1 MVHTLE
7 EDELRVNASDE
18 ILLNSNTETGIA
30 AYLSIQ
36 EEGFDLN
43 EDQNIASDNVEET
56 AFNSTLLDAA
66 NSADEDEKVREDLTI
81 LRLKTQDL
89 EPVEPP
95 STNE

>member
-18 ILLNSNTETGIA
+18 ILLNSNTDTGIA

-66 NSADEDEKVREDLTI
+66 NSADEDEKVRE
-81 LRLKTQDL
+81 
-89 EPVEPP
+89 V
-95 STNE
+95 

>member
-43 EDQNIASDNVEET
+43 ESSGN
-56 AFNSTLLDAA
+56 FGFL
-66 NSADEDEKVREDLTI
+66 
-81 LRLKTQDL
+81 
-89 EPVEPP
+89 
-95 STNE
+95 

>member
-56 AFNSTLLDAA
+56 AFNSTFLDAA
-66 NSADEDEKVREDLTI
+66 NSADEDEKVRE
-81 LRLKTQDL
+81 
-89 EPVEPP
+89 V
-95 STNE
+95 

>member
-1 MVHTLE
+1 MHTLE

-66 NSADEDEKVREDLTI
+66 NSADEDEKVRE
-81 LRLKTQDL
+81 
-89 EPVEPP
+89 V
-95 STNE
+95 